1 MQQKTNRKID
11 ELIQQSKLTQ
21 REFAN
26 KMDLS
31 RQRTWDLRVDPA
43 NMSVKQMEK
52 MATILRVDF
61 DVIHQ
66 IHKDARK

>member
-52 MATILRVDF
+52 IATILRVDF